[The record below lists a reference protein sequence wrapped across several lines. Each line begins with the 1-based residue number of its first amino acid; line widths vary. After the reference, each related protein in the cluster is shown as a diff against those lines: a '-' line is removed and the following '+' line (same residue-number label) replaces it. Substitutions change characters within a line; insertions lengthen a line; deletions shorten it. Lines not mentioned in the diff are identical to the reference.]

1 MKHIRDFCDYALALY
16 KSTLYLLIYLFYTLQ
31 YSLVLIRSEH
41 MMSIFMWL
49 CHGNPMGLELC
60 G

>member
-41 MMSIFMWL
+41 MMSIFM
-49 CHGNPMGLELC
+49 
-60 G
+60 